1 MNKIRVLCR
10 KEYNMEEFEME
21 YGKIIDGKYYK
32 VKTLYKEITK
42 EEFHNKYCKI
52 EESEYVKNG

>member
-1 MNKIRVLCR
+1 
-10 KEYNMEEFEME
+10 MEEFEME
-21 YGKIIDGKYYK
+21 YGKIIDGKYYN

>member
-1 MNKIRVLCR
+1 
-10 KEYNMEEFEME
+10 MEQYEME
-21 YGKIIDGKYYK
+21 YGKLIDGKYHK

-52 EESEYVKNG
+52 EESGDVQDG